1 MLLPRCFA
9 AAPLLLPPLPA
20 EEEEEE
26 ARRAAAPVGAG
37 ARSNPAS
44 TAVLLLTPALVDAA
58 EVSACAWLDAD
69 SRR

>member
-9 AAPLLLPPLPA
+9 AAPLLLPPLPV
-20 EEEEEE
+20 EEEEE